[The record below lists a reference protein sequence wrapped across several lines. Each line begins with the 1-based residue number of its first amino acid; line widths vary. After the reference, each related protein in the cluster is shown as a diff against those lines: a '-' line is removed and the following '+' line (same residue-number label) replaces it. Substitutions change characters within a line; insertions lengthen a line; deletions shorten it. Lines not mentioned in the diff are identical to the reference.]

1 MKKKMLLILIS
12 NIIIFLILYFYIFW
26 IKSPFIAEITQDR
39 PIIKAL
45 CNMQVAC
52 HSGTGPYTCRED
64 PKSDS
69 FKRLSRWDG
78 FKGCNN
84 LTIGYQKDDGRII
97 LEYCGCG
104 GWM

>member
-1 MKKKMLLILIS
+1 MKKRSLLIIVLILILL
-12 NIIIFLILYFYIFW
+12 FLYFFVFW
-26 IKSPFIAEITQDR
+26 IWGPFDAEITQDKFLIR
-39 PIIKAL
+39 AL

-52 HSGTGPYTCRED
+52 HSSTGPYTCRED
-64 PKSDS
+64 PSSDS
-69 FKRLSRWDG
+69 FKRLSKWDG

-84 LTIGYQKDDGRII
+84 MTKGYQQDDNRII